1 MKTIPALVLIAAFV
15 AFVLVEFS
23 FVTSVSVLFA
33 VGLLALTV
41 ADYTRTYRP
50 LALSATG
57 GKVPA
62 LPGERFGLAA

>member
-1 MKTIPALVLIAAFV
+1 MKTIPALATIAAFV

-41 ADYTRTYRP
+41 ADYTRTYRS
-50 LALSATG
+50 LASSATT
-57 GKVPA
+57 GKVAA
-62 LPGERFGLAA
+62 LNRERFGLAA